1 MRRTRKLSPNNR
13 EEWRSIHD
21 QDEFVRARFLLSPP
35 WASQDR
41 ISSEHISLFLW
52 PRLYRRRTEM
62 NRKTISINVNGI
74 ERKVEVEARTTLLDL
89 VREQF
94 GLTGAKLG
102 CDIQVCGACTLLLD
116 GKPVSACS
124 VLAVDA
130 DGCDVLTVEGLG
142 GKGKLDPI
150 QEAFM
155 EFGALQCG
163 YCTSGFILTAKALL
177 EECPKPS
184 DEQIRNYLAGNFCRC
199 GCYQEIME
207 AVKNV
212 ASLSR
217 R

>member
-1 MRRTRKLSPNNR
+1 MKKAISLKVNGL
-13 EEWRSIHD
+13 ERSI
-21 QDEFVRARFLLSPP
+21 
-35 WASQDR
+35 
-41 ISSEHISLFLW
+41 
-52 PRLYRRRTEM
+52 
-62 NRKTISINVNGI
+62 
-74 ERKVEVEARTTLLDL
+74 EVEPRMTLLDL
-89 VREQF
+89 VREPF

-124 VLAVDA
+124 FLAVDA
-130 DGCDVLTVEGLG
+130 DGREVLTVEGLTVN
-142 GKGKLDPI
+142 GKLHPV

-177 EECPKPS
+177 DECPQPS
-184 DEQIRNYLAGNFCRC
+184 EEQIRDYLAGNFCRC

-212 ASLSR
+212 VEKS
-217 R
+217 